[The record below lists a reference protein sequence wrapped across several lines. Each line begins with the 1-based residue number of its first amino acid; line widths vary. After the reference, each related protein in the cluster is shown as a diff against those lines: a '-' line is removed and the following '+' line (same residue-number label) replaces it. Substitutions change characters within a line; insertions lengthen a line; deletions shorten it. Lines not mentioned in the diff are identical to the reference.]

1 MAARGAKTEQK
12 NGGPIHEAADRHVG
26 PDSAVYLIET
36 FDRNITPTETLAA
49 R

>member
-1 MAARGAKTEQK
+1 MAMS
-12 NGGPIHEAADRHVG
+12 V

-36 FDRNITPTETLAA
+36 FDRNITATETLAA